1 MKKLFTLALSAV
13 CAFSLVAC
21 GDKNKANHG
30 STISSQEA
38 QALMAGVKAKN
49 ETLSAQDLTKL
60 TYTLK
65 TKMDDSTTT
74 STHKFSKEDNYI
86 YDNMLIENSDI
97 YKEDNYIYDNML
109 IENSDIYYGY
119 EEPYKEYIGT
129 IHQSVLTNYFYIDE
143 NGRAIKAKSE
153 FENSTMKNEDTGV
166 FETKIDSDSYYTVH
180 AETLEESEKVFHN
193 SIFTQLSDLMTQ
205 LLNYS
210 SQMIQTFEPLLEMG
224 TTSIA
229 GMTIEIKS
237 KGEGHLYM
245 KQDMSNLGTYY
256 ECEYNDYML
265 TYMKMIIDNA
275 KTGITASGYSK
286 MTTEMRFQI
295 GVCDISYPNL
305 DSYTNKTNA

>member
-65 TKMDDSTTT
+65 TQMDDEIMT

-86 YDNMLIENSDI
+86 YDNML
-97 YKEDNYIYDNML
+97 L
-109 IENSDIYYGY
+109 ENSDIYYGY

-143 NGRAIKAKSE
+143 NGRAIDATSD
-153 FENSTMKNEDTGV
+153 FSNSTMKNEETGV
-166 FETKIDSDSYYTVH
+166 LERKIDSDSYYTVL

-205 LLNYS
+205 ILNYS

-224 TTSIA
+224 TTSMG

-245 KQDMSNLGTYY
+245 KQDMSAFGMYY

-265 TYMKMIIDNA
+265 TYMKTVMDNT
-275 KTGITASGYSK
+275 KTGITASGYTK
-286 MTTEMRFQI
+286 ITTEMRFQI

-305 DSYTNKTNA
+305 DSYTHNQ

>member
-1 MKKLFTLALSAV
+1 MKKFLTLALSAV
-13 CAFSLVAC
+13 CAFSFVAC
-21 GDKNKANHG
+21 GGKSKANHG
-30 STISSQEA
+30 STISSQKA

-65 TKMDDSTTT
+65 TKMDDNTAT

-86 YDNMLIENSDI
+86 CDISLMEDFDVYD
-97 YKEDNYIYDNML
+97 
-109 IENSDIYYGY
+109 GY

-129 IHQSVLTNYFYIDE
+129 IHQGVSTNYFYIDE
-143 NGRAIKAKSE
+143 NGRAIDATYD
-153 FENSTMKNEDTGV
+153 FTNATMKNEDTGV
-166 FETKIDSDSYYTVH
+166 FEKEASSDRYYTVL

-205 LLNYS
+205 ILNYS

-224 TTSIA
+224 TTSMP

-237 KGEGHLYM
+237 KGDGHLYM
-245 KQDMSNLGTYY
+245 KQDMSDLGMYY

-265 TYMKMIIDNA
+265 TYMKTVMDNS
-275 KTGITASGYSK
+275 KTGITALGYTK
-286 MTTEMRFQI
+286 ITTEMRFQI

-305 DSYTNKTNA
+305 DSYTNKTKA

>member
-38 QALMAGVKAKN
+38 QTLMTGIKEKS
-49 ETLSAQDLTKL
+49 ESLSAQDLTKL

-65 TKMDDSTTT
+65 AKMDDTTMT
-74 STHKFSKEDNYI
+74 STYKFSKEDNYI
-86 YDNMLIENSDI
+86 YDSMFIENSDL
-97 YKEDNYIYDNML
+97 Y
-109 IENSDIYYGY
+109 SGY
-119 EEPYKEYIGT
+119 EEPYREYLGT
-129 IHQSVLTNYFYIDE
+129 VHQSVLTNYFYIDE
-143 NGRAIKAKSE
+143 NGRAIDATSE

-166 FETKIDSDSYYTVH
+166 FETKIDSDSYYIVH

-193 SIFTQLSDLMTQ
+193 SILTQISDLMTQ

-305 DSYTNKTNA
+305 DNYTNNT